1 MRHLRGPLI
10 AGILLALAFAFSPPA
25 NGAAAEAGFTFAL
38 EQGSAAAGE
47 TVKLDV
53 SAQSAAAEAAGFRLC
68 VSYDGNVLRFLGTET
83 SGPANNGSLRTNS
96 SSNPIYSV
104 YVCNVGGGDAP
115 ALSGKIAT
123 FLFQVKD
130 GAEDGMTQIGA
141 QADQVCDYDGSPID
155 DAGCAESVRLNV
167 TSPSGKALLTGLVP
181 SQGTLEPAFSPE
193 TPDYSLSVGSDVSS
207 VSFEAN
213 AAAGGTVKI
222 NRKSLYAAGSDTQIV
237 VTVTSADK
245 NAQRQYFVLVRR
257 AAKAA
262 SSSRPAPRAAGSVSL
277 PQQERRSTAKP
288 GRASAADSDGPPVS
302 SAPQNAAALQTL
314 GTASSSPAPDARNL
328 PAGLSVVQ
336 NRMPAYAAGMMAC
349 AFCMLAGAAMHMWLL
364 AKPKR

>member
-1 MRHLRGPLI
+1 MGHLRGPLI
-10 AGILLALAFAFSPPA
+10 AGILFALAFAFLPPV

-68 VSYDGNVLRFLGTET
+68 ISYDGDVLRFLGTET
-83 SGPANNGSLRTNS
+83 SGPASNGSLRTNS

-104 YVCNVGGGDAP
+104 YVCSVSGGDAP
-115 ALSGKIAT
+115 ALSGKIVT

-130 GAEDGMTQIGA
+130 GAGDGATEISA
-141 QADQVCDYDGSPID
+141 RADQVCDFGGSPID
-155 DAGCAESVRLNV
+155 AGCAGSVLLNV
-167 TSPSGKALLTGLVP
+167 ASPSGEALLTGLVP
-181 SQGTLEPAFSPE
+181 SQGTLQPAFSPE
-193 TPDYSLSVGSDVSS
+193 TSDYILSVGSTVSS
-207 VSFEAN
+207 VSFEAD

-222 NRKSLYAAGSDTQIV
+222 NRKSLNAAGADTQIV

-245 NAQRQYFVLVRR
+245 SVQRQYFVLVRR
-257 AAKAA
+257 AAKTA
-262 SSSRPAPRAAGSVSL
+262 SASRPASRAAGSVSL
-277 PQQERRSTAKP
+277 PQERRNAAKP
-288 GRASAADSDGPPVS
+288 GGASASGSAGQIPS
-302 SAPQNAAALQTL
+302 SSPQDAGALQTM
-314 GTASSSPAPDARNL
+314 GTAPSSPAPAARDL

-336 NRMPAYAAGMMAC
+336 DRMPAYAAGMLAC
-349 AFCMLAGAAMHMWLL
+349 AFCMLAGAAVHVWLL